1 LPSGRTLVYKNCMLL
16 GDFGTTWTKTL
27 DTETGGRRL
36 VPTREVQDLRADVAT
51 GHNARGRADTFVN
64 ELLALVQGGIS
75 RLGPGPW
82 TLVDI
87 GSRDIKVVRVENG
100 RPVAMDWNN
109 SCGALTGFTLELL
122 GRYFN
127 LDFNEVRP
135 ANTGLPVTCGVL
147 GVERLFDEVASGRP
161 VEQAVAAFVR
171 GMASFTHA
179 FINRPNHFYL
189 SGGMCDNPLFLSS
202 FPKGTEV
209 EPLGRFVLVDGLL
222 HEAERK

>member
-1 LPSGRTLVYKNCMLL
+1 MLL

-27 DTETGGRRL
+27 DTDTGGRRII
-36 VPTREVQDLRADVAT
+36 PTREVQELRVDLAT
-51 GHNARGRADTFVN
+51 GHNARGRAGTFVN
-64 ELLALVQGGIS
+64 ELLALIQGGIS

-82 TLVDI
+82 TLADI
-87 GSRDIKVVRVENG
+87 GSRDIKVVRVEYG

-127 LDFNEVRP
+127 LDFNEVEP
-135 ANTGLPVTCGVL
+135 APNGLPVTCGVL

-222 HEAERK
+222 HEAGKE

>member
-1 LPSGRTLVYKNCMLL
+1 MLL

-27 DTETGGRRL
+27 DTDTGGRR
-36 VPTREVQDLRADVAT
+36 VIPTREVQELRVDLAT
-51 GHNARGRADTFVN
+51 GHNALGRAGTFVN
-64 ELLALVQGGIS
+64 ELLALIRGGIS

-82 TLVDI
+82 TLADI
-87 GSRDIKVVRVENG
+87 GSRDIKVVRVEHS

-127 LDFNEVRP
+127 LDFRAVEPVS
-135 ANTGLPVTCGVL
+135 TGLPVTCGVL

-161 VEQAVAAFVR
+161 VEQAVAAFAR

-179 FINRPNHFYL
+179 FINRPDHFYL
-189 SGGMCDNPLFLSS
+189 SGGMCDNPLFLNS

-209 EPLGRFVLVDGLL
+209 EPLGRFVLIDGLL
-222 HEAERK
+222 HEACK

>member
-1 LPSGRTLVYKNCMLL
+1 MLL

-27 DTETGGRRL
+27 DTDTGGRRL
-36 VPTREVQDLRADVAT
+36 LPTREVQELRADVAT
-51 GHNARGRADTFVN
+51 GHNARGRAGTFVN
-64 ELLALVQGGIS
+64 ELLALIQGGIS

-87 GSRDIKVVRVENG
+87 GSRDIKVVRVEHG
-100 RPVAMDWNN
+100 RPVTMDWNN

-127 LDFNEVRP
+127 LDFNAVKP
-135 ANTGLPVTCGVL
+135 VSTGLPVTCGVL

-161 VEQAVAAFVR
+161 VDQAVAAFVR

-179 FINRPNHFYL
+179 FINRPTHFYL
-189 SGGMCDNPLFLSS
+189 SGGMCDNPLFLNS

-222 HEAERK
+222 HEAEKK

>member
-1 LPSGRTLVYKNCMLL
+1 MLL

-27 DTETGGRRL
+27 NTDTGGRR
-36 VPTREVQDLRADVAT
+36 VIPTREVQELRVDLAT
-51 GHNARGRADTFVN
+51 GHNARGRAGAFVN
-64 ELLALVQGGIS
+64 ELLALIQGGIS

-82 TLVDI
+82 TLADI
-87 GSRDIKVVRVENG
+87 GSRDIKVVRVEHG

-127 LDFNEVRP
+127 LDFSAVEPVS
-135 ANTGLPVTCGVL
+135 TSIPVTCGVL
-147 GVERLFDEVASGRP
+147 GVERLFDEVASGLP
-161 VEQAVAAFVR
+161 VERAVAAFAR

-179 FINRPNHFYL
+179 FMNRPGHFYL
-189 SGGMCDNPLFLSS
+189 SGGMCDNPLFLNS
-202 FPKGTEV
+202 FPQGTEV

-222 HEAERK
+222 HEAGK